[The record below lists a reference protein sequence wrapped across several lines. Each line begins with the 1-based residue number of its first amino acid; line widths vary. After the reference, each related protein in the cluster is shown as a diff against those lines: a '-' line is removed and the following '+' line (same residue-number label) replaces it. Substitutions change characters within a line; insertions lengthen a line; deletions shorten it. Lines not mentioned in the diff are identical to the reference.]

1 MSHERHFRVRISK
14 FIWMSF
20 LLVWGPFLCATQAQD
35 LPPEVLRYAD
45 TVLYN
50 GQVMTMDRDE
60 PPINIV
66 QAIALRDGRVLAVG
80 ESDRMLEMAGPNT
93 LRVDLAGKTVI
104 PGVIDTHSHP
114 NQYALRH
121 YADEYLPI
129 YLKFLEENRVRF
141 ATVRWDSKE
150 TALADFKR
158 VAESLPPD
166 YWIYST
172 GRLMP
177 TTLYD
182 IKKEDLDEVAPNNPL
197 YVMLG
202 NAMFGLANS
211 KMLDIVRERYG
222 NNLTGLVKD
231 EQGEYTGQ
239 LLGAAGTVIDQ
250 EVIPNASPEILAP
263 FLKKELEEWV
273 AMGITTLSTR
283 LQGNEISAY
292 HLLDQNG
299 ELPLRLPYSH
309 EIGRG
314 NPFLE
319 RDLKRFGNLQGH
331 GTEMMWMIGISGGIP
346 DGTGPGT
353 SPGAGTDCVSLEKR
367 EILPTDYWET
377 GMCFWD
383 IEGDPGADALIVA
396 NRYGYRISG
405 VHTFGDQAY
414 MRMLDAFEEADKEN
428 PIAGR
433 RFVLDHANMVSPEV
447 VERAA
452 EMDITWTVQ
461 LLGLYRGSVA
471 AVSRVYGEEYAH
483 QWMKPVKRLIDAG
496 MRVTYGAD
504 VHDDPDRHPMF
515 GLELLVTRK
524 SRDGRVFGPRE
535 RIDRANGLLML
546 TRWGADYIMA
556 EDELGSLE
564 AGKKADLA
572 ILDKN
577 PLDRSIP
584 DEELSEIKVLA
595 TVIGGEVVYGS
606 WNPGQ

>member
-1 MSHERHFRVRISK
+1 MTWPLKLPMLSL
-14 FIWMSF
+14 
-20 LLVWGPFLCATQAQD
+20 LLVSGVAALGAQD
-35 LPPEVLRYAD
+35 LPAEVLRYAD
-45 TVLYN
+45 TVLHN
-50 GQVMTMDRDE
+50 GQVMTMDRDQ
-60 PPINIV
+60 PPITV
-66 QAIALRDGRVLAVG
+66 VEAVALRDGRVLAVG
-80 ESDRMLEMAGPNT
+80 GNDRILRMAGPDT
-93 LRVDLAGKTVI
+93 LRVDLAGRTVI

-114 NQYALRH
+114 NTYALSH
-121 YADEYLPI
+121 YRDEYLPI
-129 YLKFLEENRVRF
+129 YLKYLEENQVRF
-141 ATVRWDSKE
+141 VTVRWDSKE

-158 VAESLPPD
+158 VAENLPPG

-172 GRLMP
+172 GRLVP

-182 IKKEDLDEVAPNNPL
+182 IKKEDLDQVVPDHPL

-211 KMLDIVRERYG
+211 KMLDIVVERYG
-222 NNLTGLVKD
+222 DNLTGLVKD
-231 EQGEYTGQ
+231 AQGELTGQ

-250 EVIPNASPEILAP
+250 EVIPNAPPEVLAP
-263 FLKKELEEWV
+263 FLKRELEEWV

-292 HLLDQNG
+292 HQLDQDG

-331 GTEMMWMIGISGGIP
+331 GTDRMWMIGISGGIP

-353 SPGAGTDCVSLEKR
+353 SPGAGTDCVTLEKR
-367 EILPTDYWET
+367 EILPNDYWEK

-383 IEGDPGADALIVA
+383 IPGDPGADAMIVA
-396 NRYGYRISG
+396 NRYGYRTSG

-414 MRMLDAFEEADKEN
+414 LRVLDAFEQADKEN

-447 VERAA
+447 AERAA

-471 AVSRVYGEEYAH
+471 AVSRIYGEEYAH

-546 TRWGADYIMA
+546 TRWGAYYVLA
-556 EDELGSLE
+556 EDDLGSLE

-572 ILDKN
+572 ILSQN
-577 PLDRSIP
+577 PLDRNIS
-584 DEELSEIKVLA
+584 DEELSEIEVL
-595 TVIGGEVVYGS
+595 TTIIGGEVASGAY
-606 WNPGQ
+606 PGQ

>member
-1 MSHERHFRVRISK
+1 MSDKRHFRVRISN
-14 FIWMSF
+14 FTLMSL
-20 LLVWGPFLCATQAQD
+20 LLVFYSCVWAVQAQD
-35 LPPEVLRYAD
+35 LPAEVLRYAD

-50 GQVMTMDRDE
+50 GQVMTMDRDQ
-60 PPINIV
+60 PPINVV

-80 ESDRMLEMAGPNT
+80 ESDRILKMAGPDT
-93 LRVDLAGKTVI
+93 IRVDLEGKTVI
-104 PGVIDTHSHP
+104 PGVVDTHSHP

-121 YADEYLPI
+121 YRDEYIPI

-141 ATVRWDSKE
+141 VTVRWDTKE
-150 TALADFKR
+150 TALADLKR
-158 VAESLPPD
+158 VADNLPPG

-172 GRLMP
+172 GTLTP

-182 IKKEDLDEVAPNNPL
+182 IKKEDLDQVAPNNPL

-211 KMLDIVRERYG
+211 KMLDIVIERYG
-222 NNLTGLVKD
+222 NNLTGVVKD
-231 EQGEYTGQ
+231 EQGEPTGQ

-250 EVIPNASPEILAP
+250 EVIPNATPEILAP
-263 FLKKELEEWV
+263 FLKRELEEWV
-273 AMGITTLSTR
+273 AIGITTLSTR

-319 RDLKRFGNLQGH
+319 RDLKRLGNLQGH
-331 GTEMMWMIGISGGIP
+331 GTDRMWMIGISGGIP

-353 SPGAGTDCVSLEKR
+353 SPGAGTDCVTLEKR
-367 EILPTDYWET
+367 EILPNDYWGE

-383 IEGDPGADALIVA
+383 IPGDPGADALIVA

-414 MRMLDAFEEADKEN
+414 LRMLEAFEQADKEN

-447 VERAA
+447 VEKAA
-452 EMDITWTVQ
+452 ELDITWTVQ

-504 VHDDPDRHPMF
+504 NHNDPDRHPMF

-535 RIDRANGLLML
+535 RIDRATGLLML
-546 TRWGADYIMA
+546 TRWGGDYVLA

-564 AGKKADLA
+564 AGKLADLVL
-572 ILDKN
+572 LDKN

-584 DEELSEIKVLA
+584 DEDISEIKVLA

-606 WNPGQ
+606 LSPGQ

>member
-1 MSHERHFRVRISK
+1 MT
-14 FIWMSF
+14 WSF
-20 LLVWGPFLCATQAQD
+20 KLPIFSLLLVFHSGVATIGAQD
-35 LPPEVLRYAD
+35 LPVEVLRYAD
-45 TVLYN
+45 TVLHN
-50 GQVMTMDRDE
+50 GQVMTMDRDQ
-60 PPINIV
+60 PPITIV
-66 QAIALRDGRVLAVG
+66 EAVALRDGRVLAVG
-80 ESDRMLEMAGPNT
+80 GNDRILTMAGPDT

-114 NQYALRH
+114 NTYALRH
-121 YADEYLPI
+121 YQDEYLPI
-129 YLKFLEENRVRF
+129 YLKYLEENQVRF
-141 ATVRWDSKE
+141 VTVRWDSKE

-158 VAESLPPD
+158 VAENLPPG

-172 GRLMP
+172 GRLVP

-182 IKKEDLDEVAPNNPL
+182 IKKEDLDQVVPDHPL

-211 KMLDIVRERYG
+211 KMLDIVVERYG
-222 NNLTGLVKD
+222 DNLTGLVKD
-231 EQGEYTGQ
+231 AEGELTGQ

-250 EVIPNASPEILAP
+250 EVIPNAPPEVLAP
-263 FLKKELEEWV
+263 FLKRELEEWV

-292 HLLDQNG
+292 HQLDQDG

-331 GTEMMWMIGISGGIP
+331 GTDRMWMIGISGGIP

-353 SPGAGTDCVSLEKR
+353 SPGAGTDCVTLEKR
-367 EILPTDYWET
+367 EILPNDYWEE

-383 IEGDPGADALIVA
+383 IPGDPGADAMIVA
-396 NRYGYRISG
+396 NRYGYRTSG

-414 MRMLDAFEEADKEN
+414 LRVLDAYEQADKEN

-447 VERAA
+447 VEKAA

-471 AVSRVYGEEYAH
+471 AVSRIYGEEYAH

-515 GLELLVTRK
+515 GLELLVTRV

-546 TRWGADYIMA
+546 TRWGAYYVLA

-564 AGKKADLA
+564 PGKKADLA
-572 ILDKN
+572 ILSQN

-584 DEELSEIKVLA
+584 DEDLSEIEVLT
-595 TVIGGEVVYGS
+595 TVIGGEVASGAY
-606 WNPGQ
+606 PGQ